1 MKELEE
7 TATKMTE
14 TEDKIHGIPLVT
26 EPVEERLNQRQQLD
40 YAEERRDLI
49 QWLIKIGKNPDRGE
63 GYSPNTVKPRSYRM
77 DQFYRWVW
85 NEEDGYTTNIT
96 TAHADDFTEEMKLS
110 DDSNVHKN
118 NTLKPLKLLYELRK
132 HRRDGTEWARI

>member
-1 MKELEE
+1 MEELEE

-14 TEDKIHGIPLVT
+14 TDDKTHGIPLVT

-85 NEEDGYTTNIT
+85 NEEDEYTTNINDR
-96 TAHADDFTEEMKLS
+96 ARGRLS
-110 DDSNVHKN
+110 RGD
-118 NTLKPLKLLYELRK
+118 EALR
-132 HRRDGTEWARI
+132 RLERP